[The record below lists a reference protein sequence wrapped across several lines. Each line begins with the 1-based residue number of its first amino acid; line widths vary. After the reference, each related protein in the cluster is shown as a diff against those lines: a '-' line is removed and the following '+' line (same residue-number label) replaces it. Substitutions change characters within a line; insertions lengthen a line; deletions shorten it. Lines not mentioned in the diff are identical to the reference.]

1 MTKWQ
6 LFKALGGEHPLP
18 RHFTA
23 VDGAQYFGILQAVE
37 REDGSGHCFNV
48 RIANQ
53 SGMATFHVQTE
64 D

>member
-6 LFKALGGEHPLP
+6 LFEALSEYTSMP
-18 RHFTA
+18 RRFTA
-23 VDGAQYFGILQAVE
+23 SDGTEYVGILQSVE
-37 REDGSGHCFNV
+37 REDGSGHSFNL

-53 SGMATFHVQTE
+53 SGQATFHIRTI